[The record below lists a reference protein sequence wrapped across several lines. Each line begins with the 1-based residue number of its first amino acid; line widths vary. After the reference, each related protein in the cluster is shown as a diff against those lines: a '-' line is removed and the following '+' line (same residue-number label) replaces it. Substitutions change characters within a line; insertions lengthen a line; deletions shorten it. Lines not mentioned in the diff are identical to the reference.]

1 MIVSFT
7 AAKAFSVDT
16 FHLRRMREAFH
27 AGIGNRSPVHT
38 NYAWLDNLLTVQTS
52 VIGVNND
59 VLWPL
64 LPAPLTTQADRDSF
78 DINLEAYSTK
88 RSTQ

>member
-1 MIVSFT
+1 M
-7 AAKAFSVDT
+7 DT

-27 AGIGNRSPVHT
+27 AGIVVTEALCTQIMHDLN
-38 NYAWLDNLLTVQTS
+38 NLLTVQTS

-64 LPAPLTTQADRDSF
+64 LLAPLTTQADRNSF